1 MVFTPR
7 GKENPVFIIFLIL
20 HPVGLKKNNNQN
32 YLTAILQTTNIIFQ
46 GSGIYEKNGIQ
57 NDNKFRIHL
66 KTVFF
71 II

>member
-20 HPVGLKKNNNQN
+20 HLVGFKKNNNQN